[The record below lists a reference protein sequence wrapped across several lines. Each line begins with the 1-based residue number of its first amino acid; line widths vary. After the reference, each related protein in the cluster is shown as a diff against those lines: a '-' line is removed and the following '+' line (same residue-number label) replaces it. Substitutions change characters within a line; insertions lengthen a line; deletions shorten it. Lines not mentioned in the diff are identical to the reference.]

1 VFGEREREFEVIQT
15 CSFRVALLD
24 HLTRQYFFVP
34 LGFFDSDIMLRLFP
48 LLTISKEKGEKIEE
62 GDSIFDSEFII
73 VQLFPCLKT
82 SKCQLVSFSYWTG
95 GTPCRGSSNSGKQS
109 GRDFNQSQL
118 AYRVRTLHV
127 QQHGNCQV
135 QASSKWP
142 VLMNGTL
149 QLLLLPFS
157 NIFFSLF
164 LLSLKSTLNF

>member
-1 VFGEREREFEVIQT
+1 
-15 CSFRVALLD
+15 
-24 HLTRQYFFVP
+24 
-34 LGFFDSDIMLRLFP
+34 MLRLFP

-157 NIFFSLF
+157 NIFFSLS
-164 LLSLKSTLNF
+164 LSYL